1 MSEEEGD
8 AVVLKGIGAS
18 PGVVIGPA
26 FLLDYHKVEILKRQ
40 IEKGEIDQEKQRFE
54 SGEGGALTPVVC
66 VDKPVDEARSFD
78 SLVEESQSTGHHWD
92 VVFVAALSGRAG
104 QSPTADEAQ
113 QPMQMMVETIRLG
126 KVANYLPFSRTGE
139 LLMIG

>member
-1 MSEEEGD
+1 MMIESYRDLVEAADTQSEPQRFLFVFCEAELPDD
-8 AVVLKGIGAS
+8 AS
-18 PGVVIGPA
+18 S
-26 FLLDYHKVEILKRQ
+26 E
-40 IEKGEIDQEKQRFE
+40 EKQRFE
-54 SGEGGALTPVVC
+54 SGVGGALTPVVC
-66 VDKPVDEARSFD
+66 VDKLVDEARSFD